1 MTRRWFALG
10 VLTMAVLLIGVDGTV
25 LALATPFISADL
37 GASGTQILWIGDIY
51 SFVLASMLIS
61 MGSLGDRI
69 GHKKLLLCGATAF
82 AIISAITA
90 YSSTPETLIA
100 TRALLGMAGATL
112 TPATLALIRGLFP
125 DQRERSIAVGVWA
138 SAFSAGAA
146 LGPVVGGVLLEHFWW
161 GSVFLINI
169 PVMLV
174 LLVGGFIL
182 LPEHRNPEPGPWDL
196 PSVALSMLGMIGIV
210 YGIKEGFI
218 GLAHGLRIDAVLAGV
233 IGATALTLFVRRQLR
248 LPTPLIDVRLFRNPV
263 FSGVVSA
270 NLLSVLGLSGL
281 VFFLSQYFQLVHGYG
296 PLKAGLAELP
306 AAVTATVFGV
316 LAGVAVRYVSHRLVL
331 TTGLALVGLAMASL
345 AASLTLFTPLTPYLP
360 LGVALFVVG
369 VGLGLA
375 FTVASD
381 IILTSVPKERAGSA
395 AAVSETAYELGMA
408 LGIATLGSIV
418 TAVYRTVVIAPSIP
432 TEVAAGARDSLPGA
446 IRAAAVLPADQGA
459 ALLTAAKATFTSG
472 LAIASGVGAA
482 LLLTAAIAV
491 WLLLRPQ
498 PDVAGS
504 PARQPD
510 VAGSPAPQPDVAG
523 SPAPQPDV
531 AGSPAPR
538 PSPGAAQI
546 GVLPNPGV
554 HGDPRGDSCIDASGG
569 TELGD
574 RDGRAGTGRR
584 LGGDARP
591 LLTEDQQAVA
601 RQGDI
606 FDARSP
612 WSVVDGNHGQPG
624 FGREPQQVVGRLVVA
639 QALISVGDHGPAP
652 VPAPTAD
659 DVHRVDS
666 EGVRGTHD
674 RADVRV
680 VPEILDGHV

>member
-10 VLTMAVLLIGVDGTV
+10 VLAMAVLLIGVDGTV

-37 GASGTQILWIGDIY
+37 GATGTQILWIGDIY
-51 SFVLASMLIS
+51 SFVLAALLIS

-82 AIISAITA
+82 AIISAVTA
-90 YSSTPETLIA
+90 YSSTPETLIL

-174 LLVGGFIL
+174 LLVGGILL

-196 PSVALSMLGMIGIV
+196 PSVALSMLGMLGVV
-210 YGIKEGFI
+210 YGIKEGFV

-233 IGATALTLFVRRQLR
+233 VGATALILFVRRQLR
-248 LPTPLIDVRLFRNPV
+248 LPVPLIDVRLFRNPV

-281 VFFLSQYFQLVHGYG
+281 VFFLSQYFQLVQGFG
-296 PLKAGLAELP
+296 PLKAGMAELP

-316 LAGVAVRYVSHRLVL
+316 LAGVAVRYVSHRAVL
-331 TTGLALVGLAMASL
+331 TTGLTLIGLAMASL
-345 AASLTLFTPLTPYLP
+345 SASLKLFAPVTPYLP

-381 IILTSVPKERAGSA
+381 VILASVPKERAGSA

-418 TAVYRTVVIAPSIP
+418 TAVYRTVVIAPSLP
-432 TEVAAGARDSLPGA
+432 AAAADQAHDSLPGA
-446 IRAAAVLPADQGA
+446 IQAAADLPASQGT
-459 ALLTAAKATFTSG
+459 ALLTAAKAAFTDG
-472 LAIASGVGAA
+472 LAIASAAGAA
-482 LLLTAAIAV
+482 LLLTAAVAV
-491 WLLLRPQ
+491 WLLLRP
-498 PDVAGS
+498 S
-504 PARQPD
+504 
-510 VAGSPAPQPDVAG
+510 SN
-523 SPAPQPDV
+523 V

-538 PSPGAAQI
+538 PNVAGSPAPRPNVAGSPAPSPGAAEV
-546 GVLPNPGV
+546 GMLADPGV
-554 HGDPRGDSCIDASGG
+554 HGDPRGDAYVDAAGG
-569 TELGD
+569 AELGD
-574 RDGRAGTGRR
+574 RYRHAGTGRR
-584 LGGDARP
+584 VRGDTRS
-591 LLTEDQQAVA
+591 LLAEDQQAVA
-601 RQGDI
+601 RQGDL
-606 FDARSP
+606 FDARGAGG
-612 WSVVDGNHGQPG
+612 VVDRDDGQP
-624 FGREPQQVVGRLVVA
+624 
-639 QALISVGDHGPAP
+639 ALCGEVQ
-652 VPAPTAD
+652 
-659 DVHRVDS
+659 
-666 EGVRGTHD
+666 
-674 RADVRV
+674 
-680 VPEILDGHV
+680 